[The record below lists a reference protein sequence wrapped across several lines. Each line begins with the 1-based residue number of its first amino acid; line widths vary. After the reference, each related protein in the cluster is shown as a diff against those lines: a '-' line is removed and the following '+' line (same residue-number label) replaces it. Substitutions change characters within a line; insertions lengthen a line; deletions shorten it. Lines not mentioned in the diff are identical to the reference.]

1 MATKVLELGLL
12 VPQHVG
18 KLEDPPEVRMAD
30 KIIEIAHGMMTLS
43 MMLMS
48 RLVQCCEM
56 NTGGDSERRWKQL
69 RVAVEGVKTSEN

>member
-56 NTGGDSERRWKQL
+56 NTGGAFGEEVEAAAGCRRRSK
-69 RVAVEGVKTSEN
+69 NI